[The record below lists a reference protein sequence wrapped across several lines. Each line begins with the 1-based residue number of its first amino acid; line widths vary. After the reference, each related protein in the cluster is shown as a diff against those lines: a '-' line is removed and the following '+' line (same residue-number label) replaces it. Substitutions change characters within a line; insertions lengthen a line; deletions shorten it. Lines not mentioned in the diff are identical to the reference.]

1 MYKRTFKFA
10 TKPAFKKH
18 HKLLEQIMIDN
29 GNINISACKK
39 ANRITIETETAFD
52 AFKAWREIGKTPIEY
67 YQLSV

>member
-18 HKLLEQIMIDN
+18 HKLLEQIMID
-29 GNINISACKK
+29 GNINISTCKK
-39 ANRITIETETAFD
+39 ANRITIEAETAFD

>member
-18 HKLLEQIMIDN
+18 HKMLEQIMID
-29 GNINISACKK
+29 GNINISTCKK
-39 ANRITIETETAFD
+39 ANRITIEAETPFD